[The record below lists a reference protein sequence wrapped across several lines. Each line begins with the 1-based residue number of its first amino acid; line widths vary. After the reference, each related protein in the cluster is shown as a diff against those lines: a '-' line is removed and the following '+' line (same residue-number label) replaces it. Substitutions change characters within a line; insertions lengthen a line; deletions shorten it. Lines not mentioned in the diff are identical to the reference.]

1 MAGQPVKRGNW
12 GDWAVIERSPR
23 FKHNCCGGCVNYC
36 YDGDSCN
43 VFPIAGYEIGANF
56 WRTCPKYCTKCHYIV
71 KSQYIRY
78 RSEQSLPLP
87 QMSPTLSTP
96 KAHTRYKPN
105 PSIVV
110 GMDVIDSEHKVG
122 TVLSFDYKQDKIYIK
137 YPSGTVEYQFP
148 DVFINH
154 QLKKYYKSTGE
165 SYVINYFQKVS
176 HSSAVKNCRVTSS
189 CTEPNL
195 EASAIFRRTALAQ
208 TKNVHDLAIFDFVS
222 GMSVYHI
229 HKGIGTIDSVFIF
242 QEQISVRFGKEHLRF
257 RIPVDFTNG
266 TLALLDNS
274 VPQSRA
280 TFLQLRA
287 NLLAQMKPTALKI
300 RDFKC
305 GMEIADIYYGI
316 GKIVKID
323 ESGYICISYSDEDRF
338 GSTYKAPDD
347 FINGRLKIVI
357 E

>member
-36 YDGDSCN
+36 YEDDSCN

-78 RSEQSLPLP
+78 RSEQSNPLP
-87 QMSPTLSTP
+87 QPALTSSMP

-105 PSIVV
+105 PSITV
-110 GMDVIDSEHKVG
+110 GMDVIDNEHNVG
-122 TVLSFDYKQDKIYIK
+122 TVLSFDYKQNKIYVK
-137 YPSGTVEYQFP
+137 YPSDTIEYQFP
-148 DVFINH
+148 NVFINH
-154 QLKKYYKSTGE
+154 QLKKYYKTTGQSLVIDYFPKINSASKTKKYHDSAFNQNLGE
-165 SYVINYFQKVS
+165 SFVRHKTMQ
-176 HSSAVKNCRVTSS
+176 
-189 CTEPNL
+189 
-195 EASAIFRRTALAQ
+195 ALG
-208 TKNVHDLAIFDFVS
+208 KNVHDLEFFDFTP
-222 GMSVYHI
+222 GMSVYSM
-229 HKGIGTIDSVFIF
+229 HKGVGVIDSVLSF
-242 QEQISVRFGKEHLRF
+242 QNQISVRFGKEQISF

-274 VPQSRA
+274 VPQSTE

-287 NLLAQMKPTALKI
+287 NLLAQMKPTSLKI
-300 RDFKC
+300 QDFKC
-305 GMEIADIYYGI
+305 GMEIADISQGL
-316 GKIVKID
+316 GKITEICKCD
-323 ESGYICISYSDEDRF
+323 YIWISFSDDVNRGF
-338 GSTYKAPDD
+338 MYKVPDD
-347 FINGRLKIVI
+347 FVNGRLKIVI